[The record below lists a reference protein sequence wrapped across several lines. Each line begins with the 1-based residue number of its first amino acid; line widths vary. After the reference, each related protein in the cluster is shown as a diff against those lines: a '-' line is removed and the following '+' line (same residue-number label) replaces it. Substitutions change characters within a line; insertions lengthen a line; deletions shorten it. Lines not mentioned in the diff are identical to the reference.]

1 MGTTARDRGIVK
13 RKQLALSL
21 DSIEARSVG
30 DSRQRF
36 FCALLIFC
44 FVAGDIFLP
53 LFHGER
59 PCVEDCVSDFTFS
72 CDMGAASKSTS
83 DYLVTELRN
92 A

>member
-44 FVAGDIFLP
+44 L
-53 LFHGER
+53 
-59 PCVEDCVSDFTFS
+59 CC
-72 CDMGAASKSTS
+72 
-83 DYLVTELRN
+83 
-92 A
+92 